1 MIWLQDESASTF
13 LEWFIDEN
21 NRGIDGAEDTA
32 MNWVITGVVIA
43 VLITGV
49 MMLIKWFRKE
59 RAPIV
64 NKHWPLSKVFLFMFV
79 GVFPLFI
86 VLLIIYYFDLDFM
99 MIIGTSGFFKGVLF
113 AWLLYF
119 IFMIGGDFIT
129 PWSRP
134 DWARKR
140 RMYRA

>member
-1 MIWLQDESASTF
+1 MIWLQDESASPF

-32 MNWVITGVVIA
+32 MSWVITGVVIA
-43 VLITGV
+43 VLVTGA

-59 RAPIV
+59 RASVV
-64 NKHWPLSKVFLFMFV
+64 NKIWPLPKVLLFIFA
-79 GVFPLFI
+79 GLFPLFA
-86 VLLIIYYFDLDFM
+86 VLLAVYYFNLNFTM
-99 MIIGTSGFFKGVLF
+99 VIGTGGFFKGVVF

-119 IFMIGGDFIT
+119 IFMIGGDFIA

-140 RMYRA
+140 RV

>member
-1 MIWLQDESASTF
+1 MIWLQDESASPF

-32 MNWVITGVVIA
+32 LSWVITGVVIA
-43 VLITGV
+43 VLVTGA

-59 RAPIV
+59 RASIV
-64 NKHWPLSKVFLFMFV
+64 NKRWPLPKVLLFIFA
-79 GVFPLFI
+79 GLFPLFV
-86 VLLIIYYFDLDFM
+86 VLLAIYYFNLNFTM
-99 MIIGTSGFFKGVLF
+99 VIGAGGFFKGVVF

-119 IFMIGGDFIT
+119 IFMIGGDFIA

-140 RMYRA
+140 RV